1 MRSRAVEFQE
11 AFIEAKAPN
20 EKIAIGMFSRIIIIA
35 DEVDNESL
43 GYTVDEL
50 KELISDTA
58 RGFAGRKYK
67 ECKD

>member
-1 MRSRAVEFQE
+1 MRSRAVEFLE

-50 KELISDTA
+50 KELIKEDTYPIDTI
-58 RGFAGRKYK
+58 RMQNWQ
-67 ECKD
+67 